1 MIKRARLLAI
11 ILGLSGNYLI
21 SPVDTKAQAPTSS
34 ITGNNQGG
42 KLLPQSDAFIRSLFD
57 SSLLDGQSWP
67 LLTALCKEAGHRL
80 TGSEGAAKAVLLTRK
95 QMLHMGYD
103 SVWLQPVQV
112 PVWKRGA
119 AERAK
124 LLVSSAG
131 QGRIKKEDHLDLAVL
146 ALGGSVATPMG
157 GLRAEVLEVGSL
169 EELKELPHHQVRGKV
184 VFINQKMDARYIN
197 TFESYSHCA
206 SIRVQGAVE
215 AAQKG
220 ALAVLVR
227 SLTLS
232 IDSFPHTGMMVY
244 RDSIPRIPA
253 AAVSTLHAEYMHKQ
267 MTQGKKLEVELVL
280 NCSNHPDTL
289 SYNVVG
295 QINGSL
301 YPERYI
307 TLGGHL
313 DSWDVGEGAH
323 DDGAGCVHS
332 MEAARLLMVC
342 GYRPRHSIRTIL
354 YMNEENGMRGA
365 REYARLA
372 RENQEVHLASIESD
386 RGGFSPREFHV
397 EADSQRIADL
407 QPMLGVLMDYGIHRI
422 RKGGS
427 GADVGQMRDQC
438 ALLMGFVPESQ
449 RYFDYHHARTDVL
462 ESVNRRELELGSA
475 ALAALLYLLD
485 RE

>member
-1 MIKRARLLAI
+1 MENMVNKIDHYKILLV
-11 ILGLSGNYLI
+11 LGVVLLVHPLKAGAQSTTNSKSDVLI
-21 SPVDTKAQAPTSS
+21 R
-34 ITGNNQGG
+34 N
-42 KLLPQSDAFIRSLFD
+42 LFD
-57 SSLLDGQSWP
+57 SSLLEGQSWP
-67 LLTALCKEAGHRL
+67 LLTALCKEVGHRL
-80 TGSEGAAKAVLLTRK
+80 TGSEGAAKAVMLTRK
-95 QMLHMGYD
+95 QMLGMGYD

-119 AERAK
+119 PERAR
-124 LLVSSAG
+124 LLISSIG
-131 QGRIKKEDHLDLAVL
+131 QGRIKKEDQFDLAVL
-146 ALGGSVATPMG
+146 ALGGSVATPIEG
-157 GLRAEVLEVGSL
+157 IRAEVLEVGSL
-169 EELKELPHHQVRGKV
+169 EELKNLPNDRVQGKL

-220 ALAVLVR
+220 AKAVLVR

-253 AAVSTLHAEYMHKQ
+253 AAVSTAHAEYMHKQ
-267 MTQGKKLEVELVL
+267 LQLGKKLEVELVL
-280 NCSNHPDTL
+280 HCANQPDTL

-295 QINGSL
+295 QINGSQ
-301 YPERYI
+301 YPDRFI

-332 MEAARLLMVC
+332 MEAARLLMAC
-342 GYRPRHSIRTIL
+342 GYKPRHSIRTIL

-365 REYARLA
+365 QAYARLA
-372 RENQEVHLASIESD
+372 RENQETHLASIESD

-407 QPMLGVLMDYGIHRI
+407 QPMLGALSDYGIHRI

-427 GADVGQMRDQC
+427 GADVAQMRDQC

>member
-1 MIKRARLLAI
+1 MATAGAGSGVEKRCTRAGKVVDFIGWTRANKKEEQVDLAI
-11 ILGLSGNYLI
+11 
-21 SPVDTKAQAPTSS
+21 
-34 ITGNNQGG
+34 
-42 KLLPQSDAFIRSLFD
+42 
-57 SSLLDGQSWP
+57 
-67 LLTALCKEAGHRL
+67 
-80 TGSEGAAKAVLLTRK
+80 
-95 QMLHMGYD
+95 
-103 SVWLQPVQV
+103 
-112 PVWKRGA
+112 
-119 AERAK
+119 
-124 LLVSSAG
+124 
-131 QGRIKKEDHLDLAVL
+131 L
-146 ALGGSVATPMG
+146 ALGGSVATPTG
-157 GLRAEVLEVGSL
+157 GIRAEVVEVGGL
-169 EELKELPHHQVRGKV
+169 DELKNLPNDRLKGKL

-253 AAVSTLHAEYMHKQ
+253 AAVSTIQAEYMHSQ
-267 MTQGKKLEVELVL
+267 LLQGKKLEIELVL
-280 NCSNHPDTL
+280 NCSSHPDTL

-295 QINGSL
+295 QIKGSV
-301 YPERYI
+301 YPNRYI

-342 GYRPRHSIRTIL
+342 GYKPRHSIRTIL

-372 RENQEVHLASIESD
+372 RENHEMHLASVESD

-397 EADSQRIADL
+397 EADSQRIAGL
-407 QPMLGVLMDYGIHRI
+407 QPMVGALMDYGIHRI
-422 RKGGS
+422 QKGGS